1 MFASRPAVHPVEAP
15 PLADEAENPL
25 GVRMKD
31 VQGMPGT
38 PGGLAL
44 RLVQFAFAVA
54 ALGVMTSTSDFPAV
68 TAFCHLVAAAILQSL
83 WSISL
88 AVLDLY
94 ALLVRRC
101 LRNRR
106 ALCWFAIGDGITAT
120 LTFASACASAGI
132 TVRDEKIWLLITV
145 YLGVAL
151 EVLFLFL
158 LLMVDFRLLSF
169 VYYDDA
175 GVRCARISDKRYINF
190 EFSHA

>member
-68 TAFCHLVAAAILQSL
+68 TAFCVAT
-83 WSISL
+83 
-88 AVLDLY
+88 
-94 ALLVRRC
+94 C
-101 LRNRR
+101 
-106 ALCWFAIGDGITAT
+106 DGCSSAT
-120 LTFASACASAGI
+120 THSG
-132 TVRDEKIWLLITV
+132 
-145 YLGVAL
+145 
-151 EVLFLFL
+151 
-158 LLMVDFRLLSF
+158 
-169 VYYDDA
+169 YDDA
-175 GVRCARISDKRYINF
+175 AACDDYDGTTASGSCDDTCWLWSVSIGRQMP
-190 EFSHA
+190 